1 MCRLQVASLSL
12 LDTEY
17 FGVPEA
23 NIISHSEATSK
34 ITDIKQPKISISQK
48 QTASTDYTFT
58 IYLHGGPLRKG
69 FVKMEMA
76 PERTKPVW
84 YTD

>member
-23 NIISHSEATSK
+23 NNSLSEATSK
-34 ITDIKQPKISISQK
+34 ITHIKQPKINTSRK

-69 FVKMEMA
+69 FVKTEMA
-76 PERTKPVW
+76 PDRTKPV
-84 YTD
+84 